1 MGSRR
6 FVVMLLIIAAA
17 ALAGRAVYIL
27 TVTRHEHGFYDR
39 VYYQGQAA
47 LLGDGHGFT
56 SPPLFGRPGAPAR
69 CTRR

>member
-1 MGSRR
+1 
-6 FVVMLLIIAAA
+6 V
-17 ALAGRAVYIL
+17 AGRAVYIL

-39 VYYQGQAA
+39 VYYRGQAA

>member
-1 MGSRR
+1 M
-6 FVVMLLIIAAA
+6 VMLLIIAAA

-39 VYYQGQAA
+39 VYYRGQAA